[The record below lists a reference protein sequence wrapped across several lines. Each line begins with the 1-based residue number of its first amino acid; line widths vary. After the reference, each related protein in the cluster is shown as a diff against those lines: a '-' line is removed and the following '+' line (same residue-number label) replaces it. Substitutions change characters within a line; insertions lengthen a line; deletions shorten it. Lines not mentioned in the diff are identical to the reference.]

1 LKIEYL
7 DKATY
12 KIALADGVV
21 RRMDRTSVVKEQG
34 GEKKTAMTVTMNP
47 AGLTEPGAHR
57 FGELA
62 EFYARSRQAR
72 SMRSKSAPGFGSS
85 SAKYLGSR

>member
-1 LKIEYL
+1 
-7 DKATY
+7 
-12 KIALADGVV
+12 
-21 RRMDRTSVVKEQG
+21 MDRTSVVKEQG

-72 SMRSKSAPGFGSS
+72 SMRSKSSQCSWLWLILREISRFTMMIGVVLAIPG
-85 SAKYLGSR
+85 L